1 MGFLCKRVEIGENGE
16 RREESSDACQI
27 TTRLGPSAQVG
38 SRTLSPTERG
48 RVVVKLNGTCLK
60 YSACSQT
67 PKTKTAF
74 EAVSEADL
82 HLTFFI
88 MTGRFVL
95 AFCHENY
102 FNQQIISWFVLFD
115 SSSGFKPKYDR

>member
-1 MGFLCKRVEIGENGE
+1 MGFLCKRVENGE

-95 AFCHENY
+95 ASFQ
-102 FNQQIISWFVLFD
+102 FMRIILISRSFLGLYYLIQAKIRPLR
-115 SSSGFKPKYDR
+115 SA